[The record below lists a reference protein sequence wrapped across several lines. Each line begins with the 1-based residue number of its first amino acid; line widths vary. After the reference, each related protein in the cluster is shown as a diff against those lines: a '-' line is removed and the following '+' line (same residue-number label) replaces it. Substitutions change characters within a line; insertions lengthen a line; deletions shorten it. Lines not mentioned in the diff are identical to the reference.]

1 MITRNPSL
9 AAGQAFDLI
18 IVGGGFYGA
27 SLALESA
34 RRGLKPLL
42 LEAGDFGSAT
52 SWNSLRIVHG
62 GLRYLQSLDLKRF
75 FESVGE
81 RKWFLRYFPDLVHPL
96 ACMMPLYGEGVYRPA
111 IFRAALQLNDILSR
125 DRNDGVR
132 PQSALGP
139 SRILEAAETAA
150 AFPEVERDGLQGAA
164 HWFDGAMPDSQRVL
178 IEMLRWAAAAG
189 ATSLNYVRAER
200 LVASGAQTEGI
211 VGRDTLSGTALE
223 FRAPVV
229 VNCGGPWCREIAS
242 ALDRD
247 VPRLFSPAVAFN
259 LLLDY
264 KPNFNTAVAV
274 RPRLPGARTYFLYP
288 WKGLLLAGTYHAS
301 CPRGFQDGA
310 PREDQVADFV
320 KHLGVAIPGSQL
332 TSSHVLRVHWGFM
345 PARSVGSWEPSHREV
360 LHAHGNQGGPKG
372 LYSVSGVKLTT
383 ARLVAEKMLRRILSD
398 SEKQLP
404 PPLVDRPLQSAPP
417 PGRSEFE
424 ALLRNNRQGAQELV
438 HNIIDRES
446 VVCWDDLLLRR
457 TDWGSC
463 PIGIDTLRTELHDL
477 AQRVLSDPRAVTLP
491 APGHS
496 LRH

>member
-42 LEAGDFGSAT
+42 LEAGDFGHAT

-81 RKWFLRYFPDLVHPL
+81 RKWFLHHFSDLVHPL
-96 ACMMPLYGEGVYRPA
+96 PCVMPLHGDGVYRPA

-125 DRNDGVR
+125 NRNNGV
-132 PQSALGP
+132 PLQNALGP
-139 SRILEAAETAA
+139 GCILDAAETAV
-150 AFPEVERDGLQGAA
+150 AFPEVNRDGLQGAA

-178 IEMLRWAAAAG
+178 IEMLHWAAVAG
-189 ATSLNYVRAER
+189 ATSLNYVRAEK
-200 LVASGAQTEGI
+200 LVADGARTAG
-211 VGRDTLSGTALE
+211 VVARDTLSGTELE
-223 FRAPVV
+223 FRSPVV

-242 ALDRD
+242 AFHRD
-247 VPRLFSPAVAFN
+247 VPRLFSPALAFN

-264 KPNFNTAVAV
+264 KPNFNAAVAV
-274 RPRLPGARTYFLYP
+274 RPPVPGARTYFLYP

-310 PREDQVADFV
+310 PREDLVADFV
-320 KHLGVAIPGSQL
+320 KHLAVAIPGSQL
-332 TSSHVLRVHWGFM
+332 TSSHVLRVHWGFL
-345 PARSVGSWEPSHREV
+345 PARSKGSWEPSHREV
-360 LHAHGNQGGPKG
+360 LHCHGDQGGPKG

-383 ARLVAEKMLRRILSD
+383 ARLVAERMLRRIVSD
-398 SEKQLP
+398 SGKQLP
-404 PPLVDRPLQSAPP
+404 QPRVDRPLPSAAPP
-417 PGRSEFE
+417 ERSAFE
-424 ALLRNNRQGAQELV
+424 ALLRNNRRRAQELV
-438 HNIIDRES
+438 HNIIDREA

-463 PIGIDTLRTELHDL
+463 PIGIETLRTELDDL
-477 AQRVLSDPRAVTLP
+477 AQRVLSPPRAVALP
-491 APGHS
+491 AAEHS

>member
-1 MITRNPSL
+1 MIPRNPSL

-18 IVGGGFYGA
+18 VVGGGFYGA

-42 LEAGDFGSAT
+42 LEAGDFGHAT

-62 GLRYLQSLDLKRF
+62 GLRYLQSLDLRRF
-75 FESVGE
+75 FESVHE
-81 RKWFLRYFPDLVHPL
+81 RKWFLRHFPDLVHPL
-96 ACMMPLYGEGVYRPA
+96 PCMMPLYGDGVYRSA

-125 DRNDGVR
+125 GRNDGVP
-132 PQSALGP
+132 PQNALGP
-139 SRILEAAETAA
+139 GRILDAAETAA

-164 HWFDGAMPDSQRVL
+164 YWLDGAMPDSQRVL
-178 IEMLRWAAAAG
+178 IEMLHWAAEAG
-189 ATSLNYVRAER
+189 ATSLNYVRAEQ
-200 LVASGAQTEGI
+200 LIASGAQTEGV

-264 KPNFNTAVAV
+264 KPNFKAAVAV
-274 RPRLPGARTYFLYP
+274 RPRLPGARSYFLYP

-310 PREDQVADFV
+310 PGEDLVADFV

-332 TSSHVLRVHWGFM
+332 TSSHVLRVHWGFL
-345 PARSVGSWEPSHREV
+345 PARSEGSWEPSHREV
-360 LHAHGNQGGPKG
+360 LHCHGDDGGTKG

-383 ARLVAEKMLRRILSD
+383 ARLVAEKMLRRIVSD
-398 SEKQLP
+398 SGKQLP
-404 PPLVDRPLQSAPP
+404 QPLVDRPRQSTPS

-424 ALLRNNRQGAQELV
+424 TLLRNDRQGAQELV
-438 HNIIDRES
+438 HKIIDQEA

-457 TDWGSC
+457 TDWGSS
-463 PIGIDTLRTELHDL
+463 PIGIEMLRAELQDIV
-477 AQRVLSDPRAVTLP
+477 QRALSPPRAVALP
-491 APGHS
+491 TSEHS